1 MEGETRPKSDENLA
15 NPNKESTKEQLPSK
29 LSSKTKIIIASV
41 CVAVVVVVIVV
52 VVVVVVTKKNN
63 DDEENVPSY
72 YLSDRICETIEGK
85 EYCYRK
91 VNVSYEHYIFDL
103 SDEVSRTHVS
113 YRNRYGIQ
121 LAADLYTPKNLDTTK
136 KYSGIVIG
144 PPYGGVKE
152 QGPGVYA
159 NELAKRGFVALT
171 FDPSFNGESGGL
183 YKHVSSS
190 DIFVEDFSAGV
201 DYLGTL
207 NYINRERIG
216 GIGICGSGGFILG
229 AAAVDA
235 RIKAVVTSA
244 LYDIPD
250 LNGINFDNDEWQSSI
265 ASLKTARWND
275 VDKGTPSY
283 TTFYIP
289 DREYENIGPNI
300 GNLFNWEEWSS
311 FYSTKTGHHPRS
323 IGGFTDTSFSS
334 IGNIPVTTH
343 IDKISPRPILFI
355 TGDIAHSKEYSEQLY
370 AKAKEPK
377 ELYVVNGN
385 TKHVDLY
392 YDTNKIPLDKIE
404 DFFNSYLN
412 GVISEKNS

>member
-1 MEGETRPKSDENLA
+1 MNNSKNSI
-15 NPNKESTKEQLPSK
+15 K
-29 LSSKTKIIIASV
+29 LSQSEEKDSNKKIFNFKTALLIVSIILIIIPLYLKTRIFSH
-41 CVAVVVVVIVV
+41 
-52 VVVVVVTKKNN
+52 KNQEIRKT
-63 DDEENVPSY
+63 EEKSY
-72 YLSDRICETIEGK
+72 YSSERECETINSE
-85 EYCYRK
+85 EYCYRS
-91 VNVSYEHYIFDL
+91 VNVDVEYYIFDL

-207 NYINRERIG
+207 NYVNRERIG

-392 YDTNKIPLDKIE
+392 YDTNKIPFDKIE
-404 DFFNSYLN
+404 EFFNSYL
-412 GVISEKNS
+412 IDE

>member
-1 MEGETRPKSDENLA
+1 MNNSKNSI
-15 NPNKESTKEQLPSK
+15 K
-29 LSSKTKIIIASV
+29 LSQSEEKDSNKKIFNFKTALLIVSIILIIIPLYQKTRIFSH
-41 CVAVVVVVIVV
+41 
-52 VVVVVVTKKNN
+52 KNQEIRKT
-63 DDEENVPSY
+63 EEKSY
-72 YLSDRICETIEGK
+72 YSSERECETINSE
-85 EYCYRK
+85 EYCYRS
-91 VNVSYEHYIFDL
+91 VNVDVEYYIFDL

-392 YDTNKIPLDKIE
+392 YDTNKIPFDKIE
-404 DFFNSYLN
+404 EFFNSYL
-412 GVISEKNS
+412 IDE

>member
-1 MEGETRPKSDENLA
+1 MNNSKNSI
-15 NPNKESTKEQLPSK
+15 K
-29 LSSKTKIIIASV
+29 LSQSEEKDSNKKIFNFKTALLIVSIILIIIPLYQKTRIFSH
-41 CVAVVVVVIVV
+41 
-52 VVVVVVTKKNN
+52 KNQEIRKT
-63 DDEENVPSY
+63 EEKSY
-72 YLSDRICETIEGK
+72 YSSERECETINSE
-85 EYCYRK
+85 EYCYRS
-91 VNVSYEHYIFDL
+91 VNVDVEHYIFDL

-392 YDTNKIPLDKIE
+392 YDTNKIPFDKIE
-404 DFFNSYLN
+404 EFFNSYLN

>member
-1 MEGETRPKSDENLA
+1 MFPH
-15 NPNKESTKEQLPSK
+15 
-29 LSSKTKIIIASV
+29 IIF
-41 CVAVVVVVIVV
+41 
-52 VVVVVVTKKNN
+52 
-63 DDEENVPSY
+63 
-72 YLSDRICETIEGK
+72 LIEFVNSIIGK

-392 YDTNKIPLDKIE
+392 YDTNKIPFDKIE
-404 DFFNSYLN
+404 EFFNSYLN